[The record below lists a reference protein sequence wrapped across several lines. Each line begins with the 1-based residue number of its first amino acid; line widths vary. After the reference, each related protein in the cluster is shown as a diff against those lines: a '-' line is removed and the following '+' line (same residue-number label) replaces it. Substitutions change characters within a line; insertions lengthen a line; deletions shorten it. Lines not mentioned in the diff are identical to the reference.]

1 MYSSIQNEKKK
12 IKCIKKLREKKY
24 RDIEGLFIV
33 EGKNLVME
41 AYKNNLLKTLIV
53 LDNSSFNLSIETIR
67 VSENVMKY
75 LSELNTP
82 NEIMGICYKKK
93 EENMS
98 GNILILDNIQD
109 PGNLGTIIR
118 SAVAFSISTIIV
130 SPDTVS
136 IYNSKVLRSTQ
147 GLLFDVNIIVRDI
160 SSAIDDLKQ
169 NGYKIYGTKVDN
181 GKNLKD
187 IDSTN
192 KYAVIMGNEG
202 SGVNKDI
209 LDKCDEYIYIPMN
222 EKCESLNVGVAT
234 SIILY
239 EMRY

>member
-1 MYSSIQNEKKK
+1 MYSSIQNEKIKK
-12 IKCIKKLREKKY
+12 IKKLREKKY

-93 EENMS
+93 EENIS